1 LSWLEQFQIAESG
14 RLVAMAFP
22 AGVRAQIIRLRASLA
37 AVGLFGIGRCG

>member
-1 LSWLEQFQIAESG
+1 
-14 RLVAMAFP
+14 MAFP